1 MRATMDEDARIVLR
15 VKKLNPLIGRSWPQP
30 AYATSGSAGL
40 DLCAA
45 LDAPLTVAPGE
56 RARIPTGIAVQLPSR
71 NLVGLVFG
79 RSGLAAKHGI
89 TLANSVGVI
98 DADYTGEIICPIVN
112 HGTEPFTLNPG
123 DRIAQL
129 VCVPI
134 AVADVEYVIE
144 LAETARGAGGFGSTG
159 K

>member
-1 MRATMDEDARIVLR
+1 MAEVTRIVLR
-15 VKKLNPLIGRSWPQP
+15 VKKLNPTIGKSWPGP
-30 AYATSGSAGL
+30 AYATSGAAGL

-45 LDAPLTVAPGE
+45 LDSSLTIAPGE
-56 RARIPTGIAVQLPSR
+56 RVQIPTGIAVQLPER

-79 RSGLAAKHGI
+79 RSGLAARHGI
-89 TLANSVGVI
+89 TLANGVGVI
-98 DADYTGEIICPIVN
+98 DADYTGEIICPVVN
-112 HGTEPFTLNPG
+112 HGTEPFTLSPG

-134 AVADVEYVIE
+134 AVAEVEYVFE